1 MAPVKVGVAMS
12 GGVDSTMAA
21 SLLLEQG
28 FSVQGFFM
36 QLPLARQAALEARVR
51 QVAARLDVPLHL
63 VDLRQ
68 PFKSEVIDAFIAT
81 YRDGRTPNPCVLC
94 NHRIKFGRL
103 LRAMRDAGM
112 DRMATGHY
120 ARIVEEDGHRWIGR
134 GGDDRKDQSYFL
146 ARLHADQLE
155 SLLFPLGDWSK
166 EEVYRRATALR
177 FEFGG
182 EESQDVCFLEQDLPA
197 FLAEHGLGEQ
207 IGPVVTGDGRIIGEH
222 RGVWRYTIGQR
233 RGLGLPDATP
243 WYVVGLDGP
252 GNRVV
257 VGKQEVL
264 WQDRCQLLDLR
275 WTNGAPPLPWHG
287 LVQLRS
293 RHQPAL
299 AELSQLGSD
308 TWQLVFDQPQR
319 AITPGQFAVFYQ
331 GERVLGSAIIAPG
344 ATEAVS

>member
-1 MAPVKVGVAMS
+1 MTPLNVGVAMS

-28 FSVQGFFM
+28 FAVQGFFM

-51 QVAARLDVPLHL
+51 QVAARLGVPLHL

-68 PFKSEVIDAFIAT
+68 PFDAEVIAPFIAT
-81 YRDGRTPNPCVLC
+81 YREGRTPNPCVCC

-103 LRAMRDAGM
+103 LQAMRDAGM

-120 ARIVEEDGHRWIGR
+120 ARLIEEDGRRWIGR
-134 GGDDRKDQSYFL
+134 GGDGRKDQSYFL
-146 ARLHADQLE
+146 ARLQADQLQ
-155 SLLFPLGDWSK
+155 SLLFPLRDWTK
-166 EEVYRRATALR
+166 EAVYRRAAALG
-177 FEFGG
+177 FDFGG
-182 EESQDVCFLEQDLPA
+182 EESQDVCFLEQELPS
-197 FLAEHGLGEQ
+197 FLAEHGLGAQ
-207 IGPVVTGDGRIIGEH
+207 AGAVVTGEGRVIGEH

-257 VGKQEVL
+257 VGKQEAL
-264 WQDRCQLLDLR
+264 WQDRCQLHELR
-275 WTNGAPPLPWHG
+275 WTNPAPPLPWRG
-287 LVQLRS
+287 PVQLRS

-299 AELSQLGSD
+299 AELSGQDND

-331 GERVLGSAIIAPG
+331 GERVLGSAIIAPR
-344 ATEAVS
+344 ATEASS

>member
-1 MAPVKVGVAMS
+1 MS

-36 QLPLARQAALEARVR
+36 QLPLPRQAALEARVR

-68 PFKSEVIDAFIAT
+68 PFNAEVIAPFIAT

-103 LRAMRDAGM
+103 LQAMRDAGM
-112 DRMATGHY
+112 ERMATGHY
-120 ARIVEEDGHRWIGR
+120 ARIIEKDGFRWIGR
-134 GGDDRKDQSYFL
+134 GGDGRKDQSYFL
-146 ARLHADQLE
+146 SRLHADQLE
-155 SLLFPLGDWSK
+155 PLLFPLGDWTK
-166 EEVYRRATALR
+166 EAVYRRATAQG
-177 FEFGG
+177 FAFGG
-182 EESQDVCFLEQDLPA
+182 EESQDVCFLEQELPT

-207 IGPVVTGDGRIIGEH
+207 AGAVVTSDGRIIGEH

-243 WYVVGLDGP
+243 WYVVSLDGP

-264 WQDRCQLLDLR
+264 WQDCCLLHDLR
-275 WTNGAPPLPWHG
+275 WTNGAPMLPWRG

-299 AELSQLGSD
+299 AELCQQGGD
-308 TWQLVFDQPQR
+308 TWQLIFDQPQR
-319 AITPGQFAVFYQ
+319 AITPGQFAVFYEGQ
-331 GERVLGSAIIAPG
+331 RVLGSAIIAPG
-344 ATEAVS
+344 ATEALS

>member
-1 MAPVKVGVAMS
+1 MAPLKVGVAMS

-36 QLPLARQAALEARVR
+36 QLPLARQAVLETRVR
-51 QVAARLDVPLHL
+51 QVAACLDVPLHL

-68 PFKSEVIDAFIAT
+68 PFNAEVIAPFIAT
-81 YRDGRTPNPCVLC
+81 YREGRTPNPCVCC
-94 NHRIKFGRL
+94 NHCIKFGRL
-103 LRAMRDAGM
+103 LQAMRDAGM

-120 ARIVEEDGHRWIGR
+120 ARIIEEDGYRWIGR
-134 GGDDRKDQSYFL
+134 GGDGRKDQSYFL
-146 ARLHADQLE
+146 ARLQANQLE
-155 SLLFPLGDWSK
+155 SLLFPLGDWTK
-166 EEVYRRATALR
+166 EAVYRRATALG
-177 FEFGG
+177 FDFDG
-182 EESQDVCFLEQDLPA
+182 EESQDVCFLEQELPS

-207 IGPVVTGDGRIIGEH
+207 AGPVVTGDGCVIGEH

-233 RGLGLPDATP
+233 RGLGLPDVTP
-243 WYVVGLDGP
+243 WYVVGLDGAK
-252 GNRVV
+252 NRVM

-264 WQDRCQLLDLR
+264 WQDRCQLLELR
-275 WTNGAPPLPWHG
+275 WTHAAPMMPWRG

-299 AELSQLGSD
+299 AELSGQDRD

-319 AITPGQFAVFYQ
+319 AITPGQFAVFYEGQ
-331 GERVLGSAIIAPG
+331 RVLGSAVIAPG
-344 ATEAVS
+344 ATEASS